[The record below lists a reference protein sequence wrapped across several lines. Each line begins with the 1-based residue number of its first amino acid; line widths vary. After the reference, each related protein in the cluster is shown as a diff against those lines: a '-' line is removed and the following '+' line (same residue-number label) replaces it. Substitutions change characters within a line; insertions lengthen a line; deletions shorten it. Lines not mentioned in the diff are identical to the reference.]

1 MIKLITHWEYER
13 EETIMKTERFD
24 KKLFKQEVLNNL
36 KTQFRVELDNAS
48 QQQIY
53 QAVAYALK
61 EWIIEDWMDTQKTYE
76 EKDPKILYYMSMEF
90 LMGRAL
96 GNNLINM
103 SMYGEVKEAL
113 DELGVDLNAV
123 EDQEP
128 DPALGNGGLGR
139 LAACFLDSLATLGYA
154 AYGCGI
160 RYQYGMFKQKIKDG
174 YQIEVPDEWLKNG
187 NPFELNVQN
196 MPKKYV
202 SVEISVQNMMKQL
215 EEPTLFRKTISQLWQ
230 SHLTIRSWD
239 MEIISLIH

>member
-1 MIKLITHWEYER
+1 
-13 EETIMKTERFD
+13 MKTERFD

-36 KTQFRVELDNAS
+36 KTQFRVELNNAS

-128 DPALGNGGLGR
+128 EYSWNLHREYLMR
-139 LAACFLDSLATLGYA
+139 S
-154 AYGCGI
+154 
-160 RYQYGMFKQKIKDG
+160 
-174 YQIEVPDEWLKNG
+174 QINRE
-187 NPFELNVQN
+187 
-196 MPKKYV
+196 
-202 SVEISVQNMMKQL
+202 
-215 EEPTLFRKTISQLWQ
+215 
-230 SHLTIRSWD
+230 SHNIHMEIRSCLYT
-239 MEIISLIH
+239 MVIQHRTM